1 MRNGRIC
8 KIASWEK
15 KDLECETFSEIID
28 AISLSQ
34 CHGGEN
40 T

>member
-1 MRNGRIC
+1 MR
-8 KIASWEK
+8 KK
-15 KDLECETFSEIID
+15 KDPECETFSKIIG